1 MMGGMEAVLVTI
13 LAAGLAVAVAAIV
26 WLAVTRRPATP
37 VVIQG
42 EVPQQAVAQAVALA
56 VAEANQQAA
65 RERDMAVQASVEQA
79 VLMVRE
85 QLGVVVQG
93 KSNTLSVTMEEM
105 LYHTKL
111 VAGAAQ
117 RSLVIGDMP
126 FLSYQ
131 VSQEE
136 ALRNAGRVIQ
146 AGAHAVKLEGG
157 AAVADRVSAIVKIG
171 VPVMG
176 HLGMTPQSVHQ
187 YGGYKVQGKGKDRA
201 QQLLEDAQALE
212 AAGAVGIVLEA
223 IPAGLAK
230 TVTEALTIPTIG
242 IGAGPHCDGQV
253 LVLYDLLG
261 LFDEFVPKFVK
272 PYAHLKVDAL
282 QALRRYKDEVEQG
295 TFPSD
300 SESYH

>member
-1 MMGGMEAVLVTI
+1 MTVPDLLKCKRDGRKITVVT
-13 LAAGLAVAVAAIV
+13 AYD
-26 WLAVTRRPATP
+26 
-37 VVIQG
+37 
-42 EVPQQAVAQAVALA
+42 ALF
-56 VAEANQQAA
+56 A
-65 RERDMAVQASVEQA
+65 RIVEQA
-79 VLMVRE
+79 GIDVILVGDS
-85 QLGVVVQG
+85 LGVVVQG
-93 KSNTLSVTMEEM
+93 KLNTLSVTMEEM

-111 VAGAAQ
+111 VAGAVQ

-136 ALRNAGRVIQ
+136 AVRNAGRFLQV
-146 AGAHAVKLEGG
+146 GAHAVKLEGG
-157 AAVADRVSAIVKIG
+157 AAVADRVAAMAKVGI
-171 VPVMG
+171 PVIG
-176 HLGMTPQSVHQ
+176 HLGMMPQSVQQ
-187 YGGYKVQGKGKDRA
+187 YGGYRVQGKGKDRA
-201 QQLLEDAQALE
+201 QQLLEDARALE
-212 AAGAVGIVLEA
+212 GAGAAGIVLEA

-272 PYAHLKVDAL
+272 PYGHLKVDAL
-282 QALRRYKDEVEQG
+282 QALRRYKDDVEKG
-295 TFPSD
+295 LFPSD